1 MQLTHM
7 FELSTSSASPK
18 RSFLSW
24 VGAVCVLAAVYFTLS
39 AHAYS
44 PIATLLILAGNILV
58 IVDARQKK
66 KVVLPSLV
74 LTQESERSG
83 S

>member
-1 MQLTHM
+1 M
-7 FELSTSSASPK
+7 FELSASSARPK

-24 VGAVCVLAAVYFTLS
+24 VGAVCLLAAVYFTLS

-44 PIATLLILAGNILV
+44 PIATLLIIAGNILV

-66 KVVLPSLV
+66 KIDLPGIV
-74 LTQESERSG
+74 TTQKPERADG